1 MQHPINHNDASF
13 TRYLHVSF
21 YRMSLFLSET
31 IWSAT
36 VSVCTQVQEMTT
48 TQGQQLLRE
57 LQWRQIYGSD
67 ALFNVLAHI
76 VDYFN
81 NQAAA

>member
-1 MQHPINHNDASF
+1 MMHHSPD
-13 TRYLHVSF
+13 TY
-21 YRMSLFLSET
+21 MSHFIGCLFFFSET